1 MQRDEREWRGS
12 PLDMDGVMD
21 YQGIKEIVI
30 ESESGEEEVFRPRQR
45 EEYRSYEL
53 FQMSA
58 YLDAVMVSIQP
69 GSQH

>member
-21 YQGIKEIVI
+21 YQGIKEVVI
-30 ESESGEEEVFRPRQR
+30 EFDSGEEDVFRPKQR
-45 EEYRSYEL
+45 EEFRSYEL

-58 YLDAVMVSIQP
+58 YLDAVIASIQA